1 MGLFSKKKNLDTPAS
16 VLSESEIQK
25 KLYGEFNADGAHSA
39 VRDREHFQDS
49 PRPIRSHETPLEK
62 ELPQDLFTAP
72 KETSHEDFT
81 QQKPLDPSTP
91 RYVPLQDFE
100 RKPAIPPEVD
110 PYSRFRYNR
119 PQESGMAFLMD
130 RIKDL
135 FEKLGELPHIFSDPG
150 KSNLRK
156 PFYWG
161 LGILVVVL
169 LFLGVNALN
178 SQREEAMRER
188 YKLRGEGA
196 PVEVSAKVAEQ
207 VALVSKPVVERE
219 VVITPAPVRPKQLP
233 ATDKSRAPSAQTGG
247 PFVVQVVTY
256 PTQQDADQVVAALNR
271 EGFRSFV
278 KEDIRPTGRVFY
290 LVLIGGFRTEA
301 EAQAQLLKFRAK
313 EIARPFQDAFIKSS
327 RT

>member
-1 MGLFSKKKNLDTPAS
+1 M
-16 VLSESEIQK
+16 LSESEIQK

-49 PRPIRSHETPLEK
+49 SRPIRSSETSLEK
-62 ELPQDLFTAP
+62 QLPQDLFTAP
-72 KETSHEDFT
+72 KETSHKGFA
-81 QQKPLDPSTP
+81 QQKPLDSSTP

-100 RKPAIPPEVD
+100 RKPATPSEVD

-119 PQESGMAFLMD
+119 PKKAGWRFLLD
-130 RIKDL
+130 QIKDL
-135 FEKLGELPHIFSDPG
+135 LGKLGGLSRIFSDSRKG
-150 KSNLRK
+150 NLRK

-169 LFLGVNALN
+169 LFLGVNSLN

-196 PVEVSAKVAEQ
+196 SVEAPAKVAEQ
-207 VALVSKPVVERE
+207 VALVSTPVVERE

-233 ATDKSRAPSAQTGG
+233 ATDRSVAPSVQTGG
-247 PFVVQVVTY
+247 SFVIQVVTY
-256 PTQQDADQVVAALNR
+256 PTQQDADRVVAALDH

-290 LVLIGGFRTEA
+290 LVLIGGFRTET

-327 RT
+327 RA